1 MEVSANEAAME
12 KVIAEQAAVG
22 KSESDGTVNE
32 AEGARIDNECEDI
45 VDEFCP
51 DEDFNVQ
58 TGDHVVENSE
68 VFKIS
73 FSDKGWSKM
82 NENQIL
88 KETELS
94 LDNTFNFY
102 KVKRE
107 DKTFKVV
114 KSEKCAETHEVFLK
128 VKDIPDVLKSVRGL
142 KTWIT
147 DVRKLAKRRLA
158 SSSLPSM

>member
-1 MEVSANEAAME
+1 MVYGYFFSCWSHAAREAVEKELAGKAATVEVSAKESDME

-22 KSESDGTVNE
+22 KSESDATVNE

-51 DEDFNVQ
+51 DEDFNVE

-82 NENQIL
+82 NENQIF
-88 KETELS
+88 KEMELS
-94 LDNTFNFY
+94 F
-102 KVKRE
+102 
-107 DKTFKVV
+107 
-114 KSEKCAETHEVFLK
+114 
-128 VKDIPDVLKSVRGL
+128 
-142 KTWIT
+142 
-147 DVRKLAKRRLA
+147 
-158 SSSLPSM
+158 